1 MMAFDLDSLLLFS
14 FVFLVL
20 STGIQLIARWKTKS
34 QVSEKKPQY
43 PILLSEQES
52 PKAPRKY
59 NDPIEIDKVDEHTI
73 LMIDRM
79 MKGV

>member
-1 MMAFDLDSLLLFS
+1 MMAVDLDSLLLFS
-14 FVFLVL
+14 FIFFVL

-34 QVSEKKPQY
+34 RESEKKPQY

>member
-20 STGIQLIARWKTKS
+20 STGIQLIARWKTKA
-34 QVSEKKPQY
+34 QASEKKPQY
-43 PILLSEQES
+43 PILLTEQEP
-52 PKAPRKY
+52 PKAPRKH
-59 NDPIEIDKVDEHTI
+59 NDPIDIDKVDEHTI